1 MGLPASTDCQAE
13 ETSDQS
19 YEARPAQRK
28 LASFNFPELNE
39 AMLRREAETAM
50 LRRESDSASKP
61 GPPNGA
67 AQTGRGVADRWT
79 RRTGGFPGESADFPA
94 NRRRR
99 TCRGHHKGGV
109 GLSRF
114 DAGSRCAST
123 ATPGFW
129 HAAVCFRRAIL
140 RGRRRANRPGLGD
153 TAGSRA
159 LRLASCAG
167 RLLVG
172 AQGRG
177 NRTRDLTKYPSRRQN
192 AQRRRELGCLLD
204 DAAHSQAA

>member
-1 MGLPASTDCQAE
+1 MTADLMGLPASTDCQAE

-79 RRTGGFPGESADFPA
+79 RRTGG
-94 NRRRR
+94 
-99 TCRGHHKGGV
+99 
-109 GLSRF
+109 
-114 DAGSRCAST
+114 
-123 ATPGFW
+123 
-129 HAAVCFRRAIL
+129 
-140 RGRRRANRPGLGD
+140 
-153 TAGSRA
+153 
-159 LRLASCAG
+159 
-167 RLLVG
+167 
-172 AQGRG
+172 
-177 NRTRDLTKYPSRRQN
+177 
-192 AQRRRELGCLLD
+192 
-204 DAAHSQAA
+204 